1 MAAEPGSRQPAP
13 LSVAQRLALAFLK
26 LYKIVLSPL
35 FAGSCRFVPSCSEYA
50 SEAVTVHGALKGS
63 WLAVC
68 RLSRCHPWG
77 SSGLDQVPGRSRR
90 VQSTRMF

>member
-1 MAAEPGSRQPAP
+1 MATEPGSRQPAP
-13 LSVAQRLALAFLK
+13 LSAAQHSALAFLK

-35 FAGSCRFVPSCSEYA
+35 FAGSCRFVPSCSDYA

-77 SSGLDQVPGRSRR
+77 SSGLDQVPGRPTR